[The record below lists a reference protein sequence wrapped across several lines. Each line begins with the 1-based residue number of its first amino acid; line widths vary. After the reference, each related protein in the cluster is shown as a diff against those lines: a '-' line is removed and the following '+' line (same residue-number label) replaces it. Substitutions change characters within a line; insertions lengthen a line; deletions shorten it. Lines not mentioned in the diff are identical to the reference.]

1 MAKNETNKEL
11 NESISLVGILSDK
24 MKDYQEEIID
34 AGEKI
39 TKQNDAWTK
48 LNKVIEDYSEKL
60 KDNTENLDDT
70 RDLVEQQLEDTKELM
85 KTVREISQLREG
97 DTNQVLEE
105 LNSRKQ
111 SYELLLKELD
121 LRDELVTKA
130 ELEVDTYEKKIR
142 DIPLIGDMLA
152 SKIDFG
158 GLKEQMGG
166 VIGGIAKNFT
176 ELTNGGMAVGPAI
189 AKSFTAAIPSI
200 ASFGAALW
208 TALAPILPIILA
220 IVAAMYLW
228 KKAFAFS
235 QDVADLSRDLGI
247 SNDESREMMHNFYEI
262 SATSNDLAVNAT
274 ELVQAQKDLSEAT
287 GLTAQFSE
295 QMLTD
300 QIKLTKFMGL
310 TGEEAANFQR
320 IAIANG
326 QTARELQ
333 GEIAGT
339 VEQFNNATGSSIALK
354 DVLAE
359 IATMPAEIRVGF
371 NGTNAQLAQT
381 VALAKTMGTT
391 LEDAVK
397 AGEATLDIETS
408 LKDEAKARILTGV
421 NINNNAIRAAQ
432 IAGDYG
438 KVLEL
443 QREQLSKIDNFNEMA
458 PYQQKAIADA
468 MGMTVD
474 EVVKQK
480 EQMELAKK
488 AGIDLSTATLDQ
500 LRAAKGLTAEEKEQL
515 LKEKEKLSA
524 QEKLDA
530 FMTKL
535 EETAM
540 SLVGPILDLLDPL
553 LTIVDFI
560 LPAIGPLMKFAFA
573 PLILVGKVIKSISK
587 MLNGDI
593 MGGLNEMGTGI
604 LEFIYRPFILVI
616 DLIKG
621 FFPRLGA
628 WFDSIFDGLKTKIA
642 NLLPEW
648 ANKLLFGT
656 DNEGNANETKSNN
669 ESNVV
674 DSVNDGIITP
684 EGDVIKTNP
693 ADYLM
698 AMVDP
703 FDFMSNIP
711 PPLDMID
718 GALDGIGN
726 MFGGGGE
733 STSIDYDKLA
743 EAISKQPIMISID
756 GKVVSQITRVQTKQ
770 SSFRK

>member
-24 MKDYQEEIID
+24 MKDYQEEVVE

-39 TKQNDAWTK
+39 TKQNDAWVK
-48 LNKVIEDYSEKL
+48 LNKAIEDYSEKL
-60 KDNTENLDDT
+60 KDSAKNIDDG
-70 RDLVEQQLEDTKELM
+70 RDLVEQQLEDTEKLIE
-85 KTVREISQLREG
+85 TVRKESELREG
-97 DTNQVLEE
+97 ATNQVLEE
-105 LNSRKQ
+105 LNARKQ
-111 SYELLLKELD
+111 SYELLLKEYD

-176 ELTNGGMAVGPAI
+176 QLTGSGMAVGPAI

-262 SATSNDLAVNAT
+262 SATSNDLSVDAKK
-274 ELVQAQKDLSEAT
+274 LVQAQKDLSEAT

-300 QIKLTKFMGL
+300 QIKLTKYMGL
-310 TGEEAANFQR
+310 TGEEAANFQM

-354 DVLAE
+354 DVLSE

-371 NGTNAQLAQT
+371 NGTNVQLAQT

-408 LKDEAKARILTGV
+408 LKNEAKARILTGV

-500 LRAAKGLTAEEKEQL
+500 IRAAKGLTAEQKEQL

-540 SLVGPILDLLDPL
+540 SLAGPILDLLDPL

-573 PLILVGKVIKSISK
+573 PLILVGKVIKGISK

-593 MGGLNEMGTGI
+593 MGGLNEIGTGI
-604 LEFIYRPFILVI
+604 LEFIYRPFVLAI

-621 FFPRLGA
+621 FFPGLGA
-628 WFDSIFDGLKTKIA
+628 WFDSIFDGLKSKIA
-642 NLLPEW
+642 NILPEW
-648 ANKLLFGT
+648 ANKLIFGT
-656 DNEGNANETKSNN
+656 DNEGNANVTKSNN
-669 ESNVV
+669 ESSVV

-684 EGDVIKTNP
+684 EGDVVKTNP
-693 ADYLM
+693 ADFIM
-698 AMVDP
+698 AMKNPMDLL
-703 FDFMSNIP
+703 S
-711 PPLDMID
+711 
-718 GALDGIGN
+718 GIGG
-726 MFGGGGE
+726 MFGGGE

-743 EAISKQPIMISID
+743 EAISKQPIMISVD